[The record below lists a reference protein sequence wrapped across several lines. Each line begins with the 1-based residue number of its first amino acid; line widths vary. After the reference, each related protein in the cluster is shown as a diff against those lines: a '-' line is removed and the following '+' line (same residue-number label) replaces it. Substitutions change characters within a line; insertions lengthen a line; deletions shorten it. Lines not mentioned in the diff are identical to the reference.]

1 MAIAKARELL
11 KESSSSLNDLLD
23 SLISL
28 SKDYGYIQAVKT
40 IGWRD
45 SPSATESLLEHGL
58 YIHQLKNQITNNYA
72 QVNF

>member
-28 SKDYGYIQAVKT
+28 SKDYGYIQAVKKV
-40 IGWRD
+40 GWRD
-45 SPSATESLLEHGL
+45 STLATENLSEHDS
-58 YIHQLKNQITNNYA
+58 YIHQLKDQIINNYA